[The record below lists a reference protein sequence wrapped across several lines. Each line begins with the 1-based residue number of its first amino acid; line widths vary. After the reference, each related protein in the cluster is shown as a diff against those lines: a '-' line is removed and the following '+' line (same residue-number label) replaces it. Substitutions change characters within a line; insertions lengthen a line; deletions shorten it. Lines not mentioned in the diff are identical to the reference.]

1 MPQKNILLN
10 AIIVYDF
17 SLFIHQLL
25 IEIVGKCV
33 QSSVGKMFSLK
44 RLMIWFIAS
53 ASCWR
58 FDKKLVCTEKSLMVE
73 SSGFRS
79 GGLGDIATITISCND
94 FMRW

>member
-1 MPQKNILLN
+1 MTFLFLYTNFGSKLWEN
-10 AIIVYDF
+10 AYRV
-17 SLFIHQLL
+17 QL
-25 IEIVGKCV
+25 EKCFL
-33 QSSVGKMFSLK
+33 KK

-79 GGLGDIATITISCND
+79 GGLEDIATIPISCND